1 MLGGKCRIKVIPKRI
16 GGTMQ
21 TETEELTE
29 IPARK
34 GVAVLVECG
43 KVIKIINTHGH
54 QVVDTWVFNAL
65 DLDEFL
71 SNEHMH
77 QKLNSLFPKI
87 GEPIFTNK
95 RRPIAIFEEDTS
107 PGIHDTVMAACDI
120 YRYRQLGCVEY
131 HDNCDDNLHAA
142 LKKLGYSISGT
153 PSPLN
158 LWMNIP
164 VDSDGNCGWQ
174 PPVSKAGDFVCF
186 KTMMDCIFVMSACPQ
201 DLVPINAGNPVE
213 AHFQVLG

>member
-1 MLGGKCRIKVIPKRI
+1 MANLIK
-16 GGTMQ
+16 
-21 TETEELTE
+21 

-34 GVAVLVECG
+34 GVAAVVRNG
-43 KVIKIINTHGH
+43 QIIKIINTHGH
-54 QVVDTWVFNAL
+54 QVVDTWVFNSL

-77 QKLNSLFPKI
+77 EKLNSLFPQVGK
-87 GEPIFTNK
+87 PIYTNK
-95 RRPIAIFEEDTS
+95 RRAIAILEEDTS
-107 PGIHDTVMAACDI
+107 PGVHDTVMAACDI
-120 YRYRQLGCVEY
+120 YRYQQLGCSDY

-142 LKKLGYSISGT
+142 LGELGHSIEGT

-164 VDSDGNCGWQ
+164 VDEKGNCGWEA
-174 PPVSKAGDFVCF
+174 PVSKAGDFVCF
-186 KTMMDCIFVMSACPQ
+186 RAVMDCIFVMSACPQ

-213 AHFQVLG
+213 AHFQVLD